1 MQFKSGSITRTGG
14 SRTTDQLSIVAT
26 GPRTAGIN
34 IPKPRSLMT
43 VPSKRFRAPGPRR
56 KRYIDNIIFSLSLS
70 LFPSCLKKAGS
81 DDLFTLDPKFLAVRY
96 PTYQTAGRTPNQPLT
111 ARGSNATQQ
120 LTTQYNAI
128 QHTAVDARSQLY
140 HSAMVPQIYADR
152 YCQAHLNSTVL
163 VVVVH
168 CCIDSTA
175 DTTPLLIQQAK
186 CDDRRS

>member
-43 VPSKRFRAPGPRR
+43 VPSKRSRAPGPRR

-70 LFPSCLKKAGS
+70 LSLSFLFEKGRFGRTFHVGS
-81 DDLFTLDPKFLAVRY
+81 EVLALRY

-120 LTTQYNAI
+120 LTTQYNTI
-128 QHTAVDARSQLY
+128 QHTAADAQISTLSQ
-140 HSAMVPQIYADR
+140 R
-152 YCQAHLNSTVL
+152 NG
-163 VVVVH
+163 
-168 CCIDSTA
+168 
-175 DTTPLLIQQAK
+175 TTDL
-186 CDDRRS
+186 RRSILPSAS

>member
-43 VPSKRFRAPGPRR
+43 VPSKRSRALGPRR

-70 LFPSCLKKAGS
+70 LFSSCLKKAGS
-81 DDLFTLDPKFLAVRY
+81 DVLFTLDPMVLAVRY
-96 PTYQTAGRTPNQPLT
+96 STYQTAGRTPNQPLT

-120 LTTQYNAI
+120 LTTQYNTI
-128 QHTAVDARSQLY
+128 HTQQQTPD
-140 HSAMVPQIYADR
+140 
-152 YCQAHLNSTVL
+152 LNSITAQWY
-163 VVVVH
+163 H
-168 CCIDSTA
+168 RSTQIDTA
-175 DTTPLLIQQAK
+175 KRILTRQCLLL
-186 CDDRRS
+186 